1 MNHALNI
8 GQAAEAAGVS
18 PKMIR
23 HYEQIGLVPAA
34 ARTASGY
41 RQYTERDVSVLRFIR
56 QSRRLGFSIEKIAE
70 LLGLWSDSRR
80 ASRSV
85 KAVAAQHVA
94 DLEQK
99 MREMAE
105 MKQALER
112 LVASCHGDDH
122 PHCAI
127 LAELAVQSPAAP
139 EPGSIEPGALRKSAS
154 ARKPAASKRPLPSTS
169 SPTPSHAGL
178 MAWTHQLHVHHAGH

>member
-1 MNHALNI
+1 MNRAMNI
-8 GQAAEAAGVS
+8 GEAAEAAGVS
-18 PKMIR
+18 AKMIR

-34 ARTASGY
+34 ARTDSGY

-56 QSRRLGFSIEKIAE
+56 QSRRLGFSIEQIAD
-70 LLGLWSDSRR
+70 LLGLWSDSHR

-85 KAVAAQHVA
+85 KAVAQQHVA

-99 MREMAE
+99 MREIAE

-112 LVASCHGDDH
+112 LVASCHGDDQ

-139 EPGSIEPGALRKSAS
+139 EPGSIEPSALRKSAA
-154 ARKPAASKRPLPSTS
+154 ARKPAGTKSSRSAPSA
-169 SPTPSHAGL
+169 PAASHAGL
-178 MAWTHQLHVHHAGH
+178 MAWTHQLHHRHGGH